1 MAPNSDS
8 TEAIVLNLVNKQNRP
23 LSAQNV
29 ADALQNI
36 NLEKAA
42 VQKALDTLADSGK
55 ISFKEYGNQ
64 KIYIARKNQFKIPNT
79 ELQQQLGEVEKA
91 LSEVE
96 RAIKALE
103 SKLTLEQIH
112 EKEPRLTMEWLMYL
126 QKELGIEYD
135 GGMGVSLQS
144 FGGLLQQ
151 DKKRK
156 RGQ

>member
-64 KIYIARKNQFKIPNT
+64 KIYIARKNQFNIPNT

-112 EKEPRLTMEWLMYL
+112 EKEPRLTME
-126 QKELGIEYD
+126 KELGIEYD